1 MQEKAS
7 TASVAGC
14 ERRFMRVKNGVYWT
28 AGCLM
33 LLLILGS
40 LASIANYCVSDLVQ
54 AETSSGPRENELLLT
69 STTHAPIA
77 IDGDANFSATASA
90 EGWLGDGS
98 SEHPYV
104 IEGLDIDLGGAASHC
119 ININNTLANFT
130 VRDCY
135 LTGANMSY
143 GAGIYLENV
152 SNGKL
157 IGNTIYNNVIN
168 ILLDESHSV
177 LVERN
182 IVFDSDYGI
191 VVNGPSSNNTIA
203 DNNCSFNSLHGIF
216 LGYSSS
222 NNTVIDN
229 TCNNNVYGID
239 VYESDYDTV
248 IGNDCKNNLF
258 YGVQLSNASY
268 NIIANNIISNSS
280 RGIYLDESMHN
291 TVVNNICFNNSNSGI
306 LVYLSDSNTVLGN
319 NFTSNSN
326 GIDIKYSNFNAV
338 ANNTSTSNTNI
349 GISLFYSVAAE
360 IQWNAFM
367 NNPTNGLDEYGLGN
381 VFDFNYWSD
390 YAGNDSSGDGF
401 GDTPYTFTG
410 NSDTHPLMYSPF
422 APNWLHVP
430 VDQVVEFGNIFEY
443 HIEFIITA
451 FTAPYDLSVD
461 NLANFAV
468 NPDDTIMSKTA
479 LPVGVYTLQVEAT
492 NIYGYKTEGTFKL
505 TVQDTTPPLISRP
518 EDITYTKGEG
528 EHSIT
533 WMISDLSL
541 TSYRVLLD
549 GIELSSSAEPANVT
563 SFSWFLEDKDPGI
576 YSYTMMVEDIWGNTA
591 TDTVIVTVLG
601 FPSIE
606 VPLPWLFMGAATVAA
621 LFVVVFL
628 FQKGKSS

>member
-1 MQEKAS
+1 
-7 TASVAGC
+7 
-14 ERRFMRVKNGVYWT
+14 MRVKNGVYWT
-28 AGCLM
+28 AGCLVLIM
-33 LLLILGS
+33 ILGS
-40 LASIANYCVSDLVQ
+40 IASIASYCVSDLVQ
-54 AETSSGPRENELLLT
+54 AETSSGPREKELPLS

-90 EGWLGDGS
+90 EGWPGNGS
-98 SEHPYV
+98 FENPYV
-104 IEGLDIDLGGAASHC
+104 IEGLDIDLGGAAGHC

-168 ILLDESHSV
+168 ILLDQSHSV

-182 IVFDSDYGI
+182 IAFDSDYGI

-216 LGYSSS
+216 LGYSSN

-229 TCNNNVYGID
+229 TCSNNVYGID

-258 YGVQLSNASY
+258 YGVLLSNASY
-268 NIIANNIISNSS
+268 NIVADNIINNSS
-280 RGIYLDESMHN
+280 RGIYLDGSMYN
-291 TVVNNICFNNSNSGI
+291 TVVNNICFSNSNSGI
-306 LVYLSDSNTVLGN
+306 LVFLSDSNTVIGN

-326 GIDIKYSNFNAV
+326 GIDIKYSSFNTV

-349 GISLFYSVAAE
+349 GISLFYSVTAK
-360 IQWNAFM
+360 IQWNAFV

-381 VFDFNYWSD
+381 VFDSNYWSD

-410 NSDTHPLMYSPF
+410 NSDAHPLMYSPF
-422 APNWLHVP
+422 APNWLHIP

-443 HIEFIITA
+443 HLEFIITE

-461 NLANFAV
+461 DLANFV
-468 NPDDTIMSKTA
+468 VDYDDTIMSKTA
-479 LPVGVYTLQVEAT
+479 LPVGVYTLQVVVT
-492 NIYGYKTEGTFKL
+492 NIYGYKTEGAFTL
-505 TVQDTTPPLISRP
+505 AVEDTIPPFITSP

-528 EHSIT
+528 SHEIAW
-533 WMISDLSL
+533 WMSDLSPL
-541 TSYRVLLD
+541 IYRVLLN
-549 GIELSSSAEPANVT
+549 GTEITSSPFNATSL
-563 SFSWFLEDKDPGI
+563 SFSMTLEDKDPGVYN
-576 YSYTMMVEDIWGNTA
+576 YSMVAQDIWGNIA
-591 TDTVIVTVLG
+591 IDTVIVMVL
-601 FPSIE
+601 PIPLLESL
-606 VPLPWLFMGAATVAA
+606 LPWLSVGAVAVIV
-621 LFVVVFL
+621 LVVIIFL
-628 FQKGKSS
+628 FQKRKSS